1 MKINRKIA
9 IGSVSAAAVAGLGIS
24 AGIALAAP
32 AAATSA
38 ASADA
43 GLDSTAQAHATVK
56 PKQPAPRKADQW
68 ITVRAGQTLKTIA
81 GAHHMSWEAIY
92 ATPPNTRYLRDHA
105 KLAAGVRL
113 RLPADPQLRT
123 AQYAAMQ
130 AARRE
135 AARDEAARDRTQAA
149 AAAQSAA
156 TAQATQP
163 AAQAQ
168 SQPLTAGMSAFEQCV
183 AWRESSDNPT
193 ASSAGLFGILPA
205 TWQSLGYSGTAGT
218 SSVALQKVAF
228 NRLYAQDGTSPWAP
242 YDGC

>member
-38 ASADA
+38 ASADG
-43 GLDSTAQAHATVK
+43 GLASTAQAHATVK

-68 ITVRAGQTLKTIA
+68 ITVR
-81 GAHHMSWEAIY
+81 
-92 ATPPNTRYLRDHA
+92 
-105 KLAAGVRL
+105 
-113 RLPADPQLRT
+113 
-123 AQYAAMQ
+123 
-130 AARRE
+130 RE
-135 AARDEAARDRTQAA
+135 AARDEAARDEAARDEATRDRTQAA
-149 AAAQSAA
+149 AAAQ
-156 TAQATQP
+156 ATQP
-163 AAQAQ
+163 AVQGQ

-228 NRLYAQDGTSPWAP
+228 DRLYAQYGTSPWAP

>member
-1 MKINRKIA
+1 VKINRKIA

-38 ASADA
+38 ASADG
-43 GLDSTAQAHATVK
+43 GLASTAQAHATVK

-68 ITVRAGQTLKTIA
+68 ITVR
-81 GAHHMSWEAIY
+81 
-92 ATPPNTRYLRDHA
+92 
-105 KLAAGVRL
+105 
-113 RLPADPQLRT
+113 
-123 AQYAAMQ
+123 
-130 AARRE
+130 RE
-135 AARDEAARDRTQAA
+135 AARDEAARDEAARDEATRDRTQAA

-156 TAQATQP
+156 AAQATQP
-163 AAQAQ
+163 AVQAQ

-228 NRLYAQDGTSPWAP
+228 DRLYAQYGTSPWAP